1 MKVILDEMHAPQIAD
16 ALAARFDVVAVAATP
31 ELRGLADEDLLSHAA
46 GNGRAVVTENVADFM
61 PLAKQWASEG
71 RPHSGLI
78 FTNPKRFNR
87 ANLAYPGNLIAA
99 LEGFLEGPPVEGD
112 SWTWWL

>member
-16 ALAARFDVVAVAATP
+16 ALAATLDVVAVAATP
-31 ELRGLADEDLLSHAA
+31 ELKGISDEELLTHATSDE
-46 GNGRAVVTENVADFM
+46 RAVVTENVADFM
-61 PLAKQWASEG
+61 PLARQWASEG
-71 RPHSGLI
+71 WPHSGLI

-99 LEGFLEGPPVEGD
+99 LEEFLEGPPVKGE
-112 SWTWWL
+112 SWIRWL